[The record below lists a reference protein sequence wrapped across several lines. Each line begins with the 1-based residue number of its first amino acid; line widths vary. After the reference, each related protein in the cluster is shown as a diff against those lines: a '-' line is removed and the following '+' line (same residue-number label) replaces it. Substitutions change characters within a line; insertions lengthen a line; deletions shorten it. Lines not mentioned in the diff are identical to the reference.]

1 MNYKEAFCV
10 LEIDIDNV
18 EFKDITLDYLKK
30 KYHKLALRNHPDKNG
45 NTPESNEKF
54 KIIKESYEFL
64 KREIQYL
71 NPEDF
76 DNKKE
81 DDPPPSL
88 YFEILQIFMRSMMES
103 KYNDIIS
110 QLVNDIVMGCKKI
123 SLKLFDNL
131 DKDMSVGVYVFLSK
145 YRFVL
150 HLDENILEEIRK
162 IVIQK
167 YGNVEIYKLNPSITD
182 LLNNNLYKLYVDEQ
196 LYLVPL
202 WFNELYFDGS
212 GNEIIVLCEPELDKN
227 VKIDDDNNI
236 YIEIQYLSKAVNLF
250 ETLTNNNDITFN
262 LGDKEFSIPLSNLFM
277 RKEQF
282 YRIKNEG
289 LSKVNDDIYN
299 VTEKADIIVKITVI

>member
-1 MNYKEAFCV
+1 
-10 LEIDIDNV
+10 
-18 EFKDITLDYLKK
+18 
-30 KYHKLALRNHPDKNG
+30 
-45 NTPESNEKF
+45 
-54 KIIKESYEFL
+54 
-64 KREIQYL
+64 
-71 NPEDF
+71 
-76 DNKKE
+76 
-81 DDPPPSL
+81 
-88 YFEILQIFMRSMMES
+88 MRSMMES

-150 HLDENILEEIRK
+150 HLSEENLEEIRK

-182 LLNNNLYKLYVDEQ
+182 LLNNNVYKLYVDEQ

-236 YIEIQYLSKAVNLF
+236 YIEIQYLSQEVNLF
-250 ETLTNNNDITFN
+250 ETLTNNNNVTFN
-262 LGDKEFSIPLSNLFM
+262 LGDKEFSIQLSNLFM

-299 VTEKADIIVKITVI
+299 VTEKADIIVKITFV

>member
-30 KYHKLALRNHPDKNG
+30 KYHKLALQKHPDKNG

-54 KIIKESYEFL
+54 RIINEAYDFL
-64 KREIQYL
+64 KSEIKYL

-150 HLDENILEEIRK
+150 HLSEENLEEIRK

-182 LLNNNLYKLYVDEQ
+182 LLNNKVYKLYVDEQ

-236 YIEIQYLSKAVNLF
+236 YIEIQYLSQALNLF
-250 ETLTNNNDITFN
+250 DFLQNNNDITFN
-262 LGDKEFSIPLSNLFM
+262 LGDKEFSIPLSRLSM

-289 LSKVNDDIYN
+289 LAKVNDDIYN
-299 VTEKADIIVKITVI
+299 VTEKADIVVKITIM

>member
-1 MNYKEAFCV
+1 MNYKEAFCI

-30 KYHKLALRNHPDKNG
+30 KYHKLALKNHPDKNG
-45 NTPESNEKF
+45 NTTESNDKF
-54 KIIKESYEFL
+54 KLIKESYEFL
-64 KREIQYL
+64 KREIEHL

-81 DDPPPSL
+81 DEPSSSL
-88 YFEILQIFMRSMMES
+88 YFEILQIFMRSM
-103 KYNDIIS
+103 
-110 QLVNDIVMGCKKI
+110 IVMGCKKI

-150 HLDENILEEIRK
+150 HLSEENLEEIRK

-182 LLNNNLYKLYVDEQ
+182 LLNNNVYKLYVDEQ

-236 YIEIQYLSKAVNLF
+236 YIEIQYLSQEVNLF
-250 ETLTNNNDITFN
+250 ETLTNNNVTFN
-262 LGDKEFSIPLSNLFM
+262 LGDKEFSIQLSNLFM

-299 VTEKADIIVKITVI
+299 VTEKADIIVKITFV